1 MGVFSYVYNTCAG
14 LYLTIIIVYVAM
26 GWLIG
31 FNVLSGR
38 NMLVDSVWRTCAAL
52 VEPALRPIRKI
63 LPNMGGID
71 ISPVLLIIGVQALT
85 LGLNRY
91 VLHYLP

>member
-1 MGVFSYVYNTCAG
+1 MGVISFVYNTCAN
-14 LYLTIIIVYVAM
+14 LYLTIVVVYVVM

-38 NMLVDSVWRTCAAL
+38 NVLVDSVWRTCAAL
-52 VEPALRPIRKI
+52 VEPALRPIRRI

-91 VLHYLP
+91 LLPFLP